1 MGQEQMEEEQSP
13 EPEEPQTVP
22 PPGAPP
28 ALATGETQEER
39 TWGMLCHLLALLGY
53 VLVPLGNIIGPLVVW
68 LLKREESAFV
78 DQQGK
83 ASLNFQISLCIYF
96 IIGEM
101 ICAVLALII
110 IGLLLGILLA
120 VGIYIFGVVMVI
132 IASVK
137 ASSGEPFQYP
147 LALPLLR

>member
-1 MGQEQMEEEQSP
+1 MGQEQMEGEQSP

-22 PPGAPP
+22 PP

-53 VLVPLGNIIGPLVVW
+53 VLVPFGNIIGPLVIW

-83 ASLNFQISLCIYF
+83 ASLNFQISLWIYG
-96 IIGEM
+96 IIGTL
-101 ICAVLALII
+101 ICVVLMLVLI
-110 IGLLLGILLA
+110 GFVLLWLFIA
-120 VGIYIFGVVMVI
+120 GIYIFGVVMVV

-137 ASSGEPFQYP
+137 ASSGEPFRYP